1 MSEQPEHGVAAPRAH
16 LIWDL
21 DGTLVDSRQDL
32 AASVNSS
39 LAARGFERL
48 SVDTVVSFIG
58 DGTEALVARSI
69 QAAGGPSSALPAV
82 LGAFEQHYG
91 CHLLDA
97 TKFYAGIPEVLDLAV
112 RMNVELSVLTNKKA
126 AYSEAILEGLGYAG
140 GFGRILGGDSPWGLK
155 PAPAGLRSI
164 LVESAVPPERTCM
177 IGDSVVDMATA
188 KAAGIQAAGALW
200 GFGSE
205 RALREAGA
213 SRLLQAPNEVVQ
225 VLESL
230 SSATARTSSIWEA
243 KVNSI

>member
-1 MSEQPEHGVAAPRAH
+1 
-16 LIWDL
+16 
-21 DGTLVDSRQDL
+21 
-32 AASVNSS
+32 
-39 LAARGFERL
+39 
-48 SVDTVVSFIG
+48 
-58 DGTEALVARSI
+58 
-69 QAAGGPSSALPAV
+69 
-82 LGAFEQHYG
+82 
-91 CHLLDA
+91 
-97 TKFYAGIPEVLDLAV
+97 
-112 RMNVELSVLTNKKA
+112 
-126 AYSEAILEGLGYAG
+126 
-140 GFGRILGGDSPWGLK
+140 
-155 PAPAGLRSI
+155 
-164 LVESAVPPERTCM
+164 M